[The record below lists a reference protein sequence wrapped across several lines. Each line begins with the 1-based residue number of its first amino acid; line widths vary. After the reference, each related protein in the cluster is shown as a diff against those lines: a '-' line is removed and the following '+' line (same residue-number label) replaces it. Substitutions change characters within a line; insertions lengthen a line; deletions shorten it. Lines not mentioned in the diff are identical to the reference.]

1 MWVHYYFMSASAY
14 TDSKHLK
21 NNNKNKQVRH
31 HDSDSTASAC
41 PGARSASIN
50 SPEWHPLTK
59 NQMTEEFVAV
69 LITRWIPCVS
79 SSKQLGAEDTEPFTA
94 LWQYCNTWK
103 PQPRSPAWQSGM
115 SSCTNAQ
122 VFSGSA
128 RVTITLA
135 SLKQRTYVCSD
146 KRYLTDESLIKK
158 NCFGFAAVYKIN
170 KLSLM
175 VIYHWLAL
183 NVINNNHHFEV
194 SLSIFHCRLPHLYIT
209 DCDVRH
215 PLSLKN

>member
-1 MWVHYYFMSASAY
+1 MGEKMQGRHYFLIIDLFWSKYTLISLSFMWVHYYFMSASAY

-41 PGARSASIN
+41 PGTRSASIN

-103 PQPRSPAWQSGM
+103 PQPRSPEWQSGM
-115 SSCTNAQ
+115 SSCTNPAQ
-122 VFSGSA
+122 SM
-128 RVTITLA
+128 R
-135 SLKQRTYVCSD
+135 K
-146 KRYLTDESLIKK
+146 YLVDQPE
-158 NCFGFAAVYKIN
+158 
-170 KLSLM
+170 
-175 VIYHWLAL
+175 
-183 NVINNNHHFEV
+183 
-194 SLSIFHCRLPHLYIT
+194 
-209 DCDVRH
+209 
-215 PLSLKN
+215 